1 MSRPSHPTRSLEPS
15 RVNAPRLAAVIVLA
29 AGEGTRMKSSTPK
42 VLHRI
47 GGRTLVGHAI
57 AAARAAG
64 PEHLA
69 VVVRHERDLV
79 AAHVAEVDSSV
90 VIADQDD
97 VKGTGRATE
106 CALAVLPELEG
117 TVLVTYGDVPL
128 LAGETL
134 LALLDEHARSDSAV
148 TVITAHLADPTGY
161 GRILRD
167 EDGTVAGIV
176 EQKDASDEQRA
187 ITEINS
193 GIYAF
198 DAAVLRTALA
208 QVGTD
213 NAQGEKYLTDVLAIA
228 RSAGGRVSAHVIDD
242 LWQTEGVNDRVQ
254 LARLGKELNRRT
266 TERWMREGVT
276 IVDPDT
282 TWIDTDVTIGR
293 DTTVL
298 PGTQL
303 LGATTIGA
311 DAVIGPDS
319 TLTDTEVGDGAEVKR
334 TEALLA
340 VIGAGATV
348 GPFSYLRPGTELGA
362 KGKIGGFVE
371 TKNAKIA
378 DGAKVPHLT
387 YAGDVTIGE
396 GANIGAGTIFAN
408 YDGVSKHHTTI
419 GRHSFVGSNSV
430 LVAPVT
436 VADGAYVGAGSAVTE
451 DVEPGQ
457 IAVARGRQRNID
469 GWVTRARA
477 GTKSAEA
484 AQAAAAGR
492 PAEDAGAAARH
503 TEHSTEGQGHA

>member
-1 MSRPSHPTRSLEPS
+1 MTRVPSHPTRSLEPS
-15 RVNAPRLAAVIVLA
+15 RVNAPHGTPRLAAVIVLA

-57 AAARAAG
+57 AAARAAR

-79 AAHVAEVDSSV
+79 AAHVAQIDPAA

-106 CALAVLPELEG
+106 CALDALPDDLDG

-128 LAGETL
+128 LAGDTL
-134 LALLDEHARSDSAV
+134 VSLIAEHEDSGSAA

-167 EDGTVAGIV
+167 TEGGVEGIV
-176 EQKDASDEQRA
+176 EQKDATEQQRA

-198 DAAVLRTALA
+198 DATVLREALA
-208 QVGTD
+208 KVGTD

-228 RSAGGRVSAHVIDD
+228 RAAGGRVSAHLIED

-276 IVDPDT
+276 IIDPET

-293 DTTVL
+293 DAMVL

-303 LGATTIGA
+303 LGATIIGA
-311 DAVIGPDS
+311 NAVIGPDT
-319 TLTDTEVGDGAEVKR
+319 TLTDTEVGEGAEVKR

-340 VIGAGATV
+340 VIGAEATV

-387 YAGDVTIGE
+387 YAGDATIGE

-408 YDGVSKHHTTI
+408 YDGVNKHHTTV

-436 VADGAYVGAGSAVTE
+436 IADGAYVGAGSAVTG

-469 GWVTRARA
+469 GWVARARA
-477 GTKSAEA
+477 GTKTD
-484 AQAAAAGR
+484 QAAK
-492 PAEDAGAAARH
+492 AAAPH
-503 TEHSTEGQGHA
+503 TEDSTEGQDQA

>member
-1 MSRPSHPTRSLEPS
+1 M
-15 RVNAPRLAAVIVLA
+15 
-29 AGEGTRMKSSTPK
+29 
-42 VLHRI
+42 
-47 GGRTLVGHAI
+47 
-57 AAARAAG
+57 
-64 PEHLA
+64 
-69 VVVRHERDLV
+69 
-79 AAHVAEVDSSV
+79 
-90 VIADQDD
+90 
-97 VKGTGRATE
+97 
-106 CALAVLPELEG
+106 
-117 TVLVTYGDVPL
+117 
-128 LAGETL
+128 
-134 LALLDEHARSDSAV
+134 
-148 TVITAHLADPTGY
+148 
-161 GRILRD
+161 
-167 EDGTVAGIV
+167 
-176 EQKDASDEQRA
+176 
-187 ITEINS
+187 
-193 GIYAF
+193 
-198 DAAVLRTALA
+198 
-208 QVGTD
+208 GTD

-228 RSAGGRVSAHVIDD
+228 RASGGRVSAHLIED

-276 IVDPDT
+276 IVDPET
-282 TWIDTDVTIGR
+282 TWIDTEVTIGR
-293 DTTVL
+293 DAMVL

-311 DAVIGPDS
+311 NAVVGPDT
-319 TLTDTEVGDGAEVKR
+319 TLTDTEVGEGAEVKR

-340 VIGAGATV
+340 VIGDGATV

-419 GRHSFVGSNSV
+419 GKHSFVGSNSV

-436 VADGAYVGAGSAVTE
+436 IADGAYVGAGSAVTG

-469 GWVTRARA
+469 GWVARARA
-477 GTKSAEA
+477 GTKTDA
-484 AQAAAAGR
+484 AATAAQDGHAAQDGRTAADGQAAA
-492 PAEDAGAAARH
+492 PH
-503 TEHSTEGQGHA
+503 TEDSTEGQGQA